1 MRTPGALWVCGSI
14 VVLVGVAYGDTRTQS
29 FDSQAAAEAAGW
41 AGSGNTVEGNSYG
54 WSDSDSAGG
63 ARGEAGGVFARAGV
77 NDYYADTSIG
87 TLTLDD
93 SMAASGRLFLTNVQD
108 FTGGQSLGWFNSD
121 EPIVRRVNNL
131 SIRLHEQSTTQFRL
145 EPMIESADGIMNPGD
160 RQIQV
165 LPTDTH
171 YWWELTYDPDGGNN
185 GFGMVTL
192 KMYDDDAEHALIMD
206 RSLHLTETQR
216 AEKTLT
222 VNSFGWF
229 HYSQSSN
236 PDAHIDLFA
245 DDLTYTLGAPPPEC
259 SPGDADNDGDVDD
272 DDLSLLLAN
281 WGSETAGCEQGE
293 FSDTPPVDDDD
304 LSLLLANWTGP
315 LAGAVPEPATVGLI
329 ALGSLL
335 VVRRKR

>member
-1 MRTPGALWVCGSI
+1 VSI
-14 VVLVGVAYGDTRTQS
+14 VVLAGLAYGDTKTQDFES
-29 FDSQAAAEAAGW
+29 EAAAAAAGW
-41 AGSGNTVEGNSYG
+41 VGSDNTVEGNSYG
-54 WSDSDSAGG
+54 WSDSDNAGG
-63 ARGEAGGVFARAGV
+63 AAGEAGGVFARAGV

-93 SMAASGRLFLTNVQD
+93 SMAASGRLLLTNVQD
-108 FTGGQSLGWFNSD
+108 FTGGQCLGWFNND
-121 EPIVRRVNNL
+121 EPIARRSNNL
-131 SIRLHEQSTTQFRL
+131 CIRFHEETSTQFRC

-171 YWWELTYDPDGGNN
+171 YWWELTYDPSGGNN

-216 AEKTLT
+216 AEETLT

-229 HYSQSSN
+229 HYSQASN

-245 DDLTYTLGAPPPEC
+245 DDLTYTLGAPPPDC

-281 WGSETAGCEQGE
+281 WGQDTDCAHGE
-293 FSDTPPVDDDD
+293 FSEAPPVDDDD
-304 LSLLLANWTGP
+304 LSLLLANWTGSI
-315 LAGAVPEPATVGLI
+315 LAAVPEPASAALLI
-329 ALGSLL
+329 LGAPLL
-335 VVRRKR
+335 ARRKR